1 MSSQKGDKMTEAKVR
16 GWIYL
21 IVGLASIYLT
31 WSGRSDWALYLLA
44 LSMVFSGYHH
54 AFGKHK

>member
-1 MSSQKGDKMTEAKVR
+1 MTEAKIR

-31 WSGRSDWALYLLA
+31 WSGKSDSAIYLLA

-54 AFGKHK
+54 TFGSHK